1 MKVKNLV
8 KLSLAVITAGFLQG
22 GCTGSEPLP
31 ISNLAQSNKNV
42 DISKNSLPIK
52 EQRWDITF
60 NDKLIT
66 YKLGNIYSKTLI
78 EMFYGEKQ
86 LEFGQNKYR
95 SLPRQCKNCK
105 FLFACNG
112 ECPKNRFCKTEL
124 GESGLNYLCKG
135 YYQFFDYVAP
145 YMNFMKNELN
155 NKRPPANI
163 MEAIRASSIQVGS
176 RI

>member
-1 MKVKNLV
+1 MDKTSIGLY
-8 KLSLAVITAGFLQG
+8 QD
-22 GCTGSEPLP
+22 
-31 ISNLAQSNKNV
+31 NV
-42 DISKNSLPIK
+42 
-52 EQRWDITF
+52 
-60 NDKLIT
+60 
-66 YKLGNIYSKTLI
+66 
-78 EMFYGEKQ
+78 
-86 LEFGQNKYR
+86 
-95 SLPRQCKNCK
+95 KNCK

-163 MEAIRASSIQVGS
+163 MEAIRASSI
-176 RI
+176 